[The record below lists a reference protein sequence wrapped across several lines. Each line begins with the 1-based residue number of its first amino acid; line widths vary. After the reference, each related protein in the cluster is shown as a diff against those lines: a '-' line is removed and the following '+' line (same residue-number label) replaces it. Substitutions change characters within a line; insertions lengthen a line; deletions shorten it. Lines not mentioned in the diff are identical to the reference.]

1 MVSIA
6 TTLAKE
12 LRQHYFAAVSY
23 TDSLFGETLTA
34 RQANSFYDSTIVA
47 MWGDHG
53 ARPALS
59 ALSCPL
65 QLFQEFANLRRL
77 EIRGGDLNLR

>member
-12 LRQHYFAAVSY
+12 LRQRYFAAVSY

-53 ARPALS
+53 ARPALFVM
-59 ALSCPL
+59 SCPVL
-65 QLFQEFANLRRL
+65 SAQS
-77 EIRGGDLNLR
+77 G